1 MLLSPSPTD
10 NRDVYSCSGRA
21 VTSVLCF
28 CCGCVGGILLT
39 LRLTGPSNS
48 QKTSLVLQDFRHG
61 VAEEKSPL
69 AVAVCLRAVCSAGF
83 DGR

>member
-10 NRDVYSCSGRA
+10 NRGVYSCSGRA
-21 VTSVLCF
+21 VLLLW
-28 CCGCVGGILLT
+28 VGGISLA

-69 AVAVCLRAVCSAGF
+69 VVVVCLRAVCSAGF

>member
-1 MLLSPSPTD
+1 M
-10 NRDVYSCSGRA
+10 CCAFA
-21 VTSVLCF
+21 VGV
-28 CCGCVGGILLT
+28 CVGGILLT

-69 AVAVCLRAVCSAGF
+69 AVVVCLRAVCSAGF